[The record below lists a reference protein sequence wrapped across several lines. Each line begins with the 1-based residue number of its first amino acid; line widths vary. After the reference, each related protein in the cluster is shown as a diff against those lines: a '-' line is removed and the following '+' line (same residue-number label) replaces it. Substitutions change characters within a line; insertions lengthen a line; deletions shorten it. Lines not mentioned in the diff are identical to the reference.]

1 MAIDSS
7 GFINGW
13 NAKVAELIGLLVGE
27 TMGWSLVKN
36 LILEDFIELVEGMLY
51 VTL

>member
-1 MAIDSS
+1 MDELIIVINEMVRLIETITTPILAIDSS

-27 TMGWSLVKN
+27 TMG
-36 LILEDFIELVEGMLY
+36 
-51 VTL
+51 